1 MNLAKLNKIL
11 EKFWWAMAVITLL
24 GVGYMAITEG
34 MDKWLF
40 YFLVPFFCVLMALVR
55 RMMSKKL
62 DRTKPPKNK

>member
-1 MNLAKLNKIL
+1 MDLAKLNKIL
-11 EKFWWAMAVITLL
+11 EKFWWTMAVITLL
-24 GVGYMAITEG
+24 GVAYMAITEG
-34 MDKWLF
+34 VDKWLF